1 MKRFLKAMIL
11 RRLART
17 PIGAVFLAVGWV
29 LGRRRRRHV
38 QRRHRHRPLTSR
50 RR

>member
-1 MKRFLKAMIL
+1 MKRFFKTLLM

-38 QRRHRHRPLTSR
+38 QRHGR
-50 RR
+50 RRPARA